1 MMHSLLALFKQNGL
15 QTYEKLV
22 VKEQEKLYKIAYSY
36 VKNQQD
42 SLDIVQ
48 ESILKG
54 YKNFHRLKEKKYFS
68 TWITRITI
76 NTSIDFVRKQNREVT
91 VELQD
96 VMYKEEKMQ
105 QQITSKIDLEQVF
118 DRLNT
123 EQKTIIL
130 LRFYKHY
137 SIKEIADFLNK
148 PEGSVKS
155 KLHRTLAQMRSELE
169 KGDSYEA

>member
-15 QTYEKLV
+15 HTYEKLV

-36 VKNQQD
+36 VKNEHD

-54 YKNFHRLKEKKYFS
+54 YKNFYSLKEKKYFS

-76 NTSIDFVRKQNREVT
+76 HTSIDFVRRQNREVT

-96 VMYKEEKMQ
+96 FMYKEEKMQ
-105 QQITSKIDLEQVF
+105 QQITSRMDLEKVF

-130 LRFYKHY
+130 LRFYKNY

-169 KGDSYEA
+169 KDDSYEA